1 MIGALITFVIYVI
14 VLAVIWWLISYV
26 LDNFPL
32 PEPANRI
39 LRVGAVIIIVIVA
52 VLLLLSLVGVG
63 GLEGVP
69 RLRFG

>member
-1 MIGALITFVIYVI
+1 MIAALITFVIYII
-14 VLAVIWWLISYV
+14 VLAVIWWLVSYV

-39 LRVGAVIIIVIVA
+39 LRVGVVIIIVVIA
-52 VLLLLSLVGVG
+52 VMLLLSLIGVG